1 MADVSAPTPLADD
14 ALETTDLNITGM
26 SCAACARRIERQLGR
41 TPGVVAATVN
51 FATSRARV
59 VTSTGGVPTDKV
71 IGVVEQTGF
80 GASVI
85 TSPADALR
93 AQQQAAQR
101 ETLDAPFGQFLLGG
115 FEQRLAQIAVVIGEL
130 RCGRR
135 VGALPAL
142 QDRPRASR

>member
-59 VTSTGGVPTDKV
+59 VTSAGGVPTDKV

-93 AQQQAAQR
+93 AQQQAALAFGRDQVVQG
-101 ETLDAPFGQFLLGG
+101 LAKAPK
-115 FEQRLAQIAVVIGEL
+115 APS
-130 RCGRR
+130 RR
-135 VGALPAL
+135 DVEYP
-142 QDRPRASR
+142 

>member
-1 MADVSAPTPLADD
+1 MADVIAPTPLTDD

-51 FATSRARV
+51 FATSRARIV
-59 VTSTGGVPTDKV
+59 STLNAVQTATV
-71 IGVVEQTGF
+71 INVVEQTGF

-93 AQQQAAQR
+93 AQQQAAKKEIKHLTER
-101 ETLDAPFGQFLLGG
+101 LIVATVLSVPLLI
-115 FEQRLAQIAVVIGEL
+115 IAMAHG
-130 RCGRR
+130 
-135 VGALPAL
+135 
-142 QDRPRASR
+142 SF

>member
-1 MADVSAPTPLADD
+1 
-14 ALETTDLNITGM
+14 M

-59 VTSTGGVPTDKV
+59 VTSTGGVPADKV
-71 IGVVEQTGF
+71 ISVVEQTGF

-93 AQQQAAQR
+93 AQQQAAKR
-101 ETLDAPFGQFLLGG
+101 EIKHLTERLIVAGILTVPLLIIAMAHGSFEAPIYKWLQVALS
-115 FEQRLAQIAVVIGEL
+115 APVVFW
-130 RCGRR
+130 CGWPF
-135 VGALPAL
+135 VTGAL
-142 QDRPRASR
+142 RAAWLRA